1 MSLEKN
7 GLVNFRLRA
16 ILIVSGLVLMT
27 LSLASRAGAQETEP
41 RPNEEA
47 GVSLE
52 ELYMAPG
59 VLLVAAREKQASGK
73 LQLQSYKIEEVK
85 LPRPMKF
92 EGTPEPTVF
101 DRLLRLT
108 VILGSSLQ
116 GPYTIFVDDEP
127 QTAVVTERNGISV
140 IFFNPSRLE
149 DGAQI
154 SVASGGSCN
163 LSDASVL
170 KTRIRMPEGRKQP
183 QRADADPGY
192 GVKKIRT
199 LRAHPGL
206 RDRDEVEIQLTTR
219 VPFQVSNAP
228 LVMQVGDLRVMGGY
242 GADPGTLVFRM
253 SAEEFSRAEH
263 GKRIKVKR
271 GFCSASGARFGTL
284 NKAQLDQ

>member
-1 MSLEKN
+1 MSLKKN
-7 GLVNFRLRA
+7 GLETFRLKA
-16 ILIVSGLVLMT
+16 ILIVAGLVFMT
-27 LSLASRAGAQETEP
+27 LSLASRAGAQETEA
-41 RPNEEA
+41 RPNEAA

-59 VLLVAAREKQASGK
+59 VLVAAATEKQASGR

-85 LPRPMKF
+85 LSRPIKF

-101 DRLLRLT
+101 DTVLRLT
-108 VILGSSLQ
+108 VILGSPLQ

-127 QTAVVTERNGISV
+127 QTAVVTQRNGISV
-140 IFFNPSRLE
+140 IFFNPSQLE

-154 SVASGGSCN
+154 SVASGRSCN
-163 LSDASVL
+163 ISDASVL
-170 KTRIRMPEGRKQP
+170 KTRIRLPEGRKQP

-192 GVKKIRT
+192 SVKKIRT
-199 LRAHPGL
+199 LRPHPGL

-219 VPFQVSNAP
+219 VPFAVSNAP

-242 GADPGTLVFRM
+242 GADPRTLVFRM
-253 SAEEFSRAEH
+253 SAEEFSRAED
-263 GKRIKVKR
+263 GKRIRVKYGR
-271 GFCSASGARFGTL
+271 CSGGGTRFGIL

>member
-1 MSLEKN
+1 MSLKKN

-16 ILIVSGLVLMT
+16 VLIVSGLVFMP
-27 LSLASRAGAQETEP
+27 LSLPSRAAAQEPEAP
-41 RPNEEA
+41 PKEEA

-59 VLLVAAREKQASGK
+59 VVLTAATEKQPSGR

-85 LPRPMKF
+85 LSRPMKF

-101 DRLLRLT
+101 DTLLRLT
-108 VILGSSLQ
+108 VILGSPLQ

-127 QTAVVTERNGISV
+127 QTAIVTQRNGISV

-170 KTRIRMPEGRKQP
+170 KTRIRLPEGRKQP
-183 QRADADPGY
+183 QRADADAGY
-192 GVKKIRT
+192 SVKKIRT

-206 RDRDEVEIQLTTR
+206 RDRDKVEIQLTTR
-219 VPFQVSNAP
+219 VPFQISNAP
-228 LVMQVGDLRVMGGY
+228 LVMQVGDLRVVGGY
-242 GADPGTLVFRM
+242 GADPGTLIFRM
-253 SAEEFSRAEH
+253 SAEEFSRAED
-263 GKRIKVKR
+263 GKRINVKR
-271 GFCSASGARFGTL
+271 GFCSASSARFGRL